1 MNPEISICI
10 PAYKKLDYLDRL
22 FKSIANQSFKD
33 FEIIVSDDTPSDEIG
48 ALCEIYYL
56 VFNLKYIK
64 NEIALGSPANWNAA
78 IKMASGKWIKIMHND
93 DWFATENSLQMFA
106 DATLNNADCDFL
118 FSGFSNCGSKGI
130 INTFIPNTQLSKR
143 LKKSPLILFQKN
155 YIGHPSTTLIR
166 NTKMDWFDEKIKWVV
181 DFEFYIRVIK
191 SRKFASIPNAL
202 INIGIHDDQ
211 ITKEAFRNK
220 SIEIPE
226 TIYLLD
232 KLGFSALNKIYVYD
246 YYWRLFRNLSIRRFD
261 DFDYLLPN
269 AQVPSKIKE
278 MLKFQFKIPLVVLNI
293 GILSKFFMTLS
304 FLKERN

>member
-33 FEIIVSDDTPSDEIG
+33 FEIIVSDDTPSDEIHV
-48 ALCEIYYL
+48 LCEKYKS
-56 VFNLKYIK
+56 VFTLKYIK

-93 DWFATENSLQMFA
+93 DWFADENSLQMFA
-106 DATLNNADCDFL
+106 DATLNNNDCDFF

-130 INTFIPNTQLSKR
+130 MNTFIPNTQLSKKLR
-143 LKKSPLILFQKN
+143 KSPLILFKKN

-166 NTKMDWFDEKIKWVV
+166 NTNMDWFDEKIKWVV
-181 DFEFYIRVIK
+181 DFEFYIRVIN
-191 SRKFASIPNAL
+191 SRKFASIPIAL

-232 KLGFSALNKIYVYD
+232 KLGLSALNKIYVYD

-261 DFDYLLPN
+261 DFDYLLPD
-269 AQVPSKIKE
+269 AQVPSKIKD
-278 MLKFQFKIPLVVLNI
+278 MLKFQFKIPLVILNI

>member
-1 MNPEISICI
+1 MKPEISICI
-10 PAYKKLDYLDRL
+10 PAYKKVDYLERL
-22 FKSIANQSFKD
+22 LISLENQSFKD
-33 FEIIVSDDTPSDEIG
+33 FEILISDDTPGDEIH
-48 ALCEIYYL
+48 ALCEKYKMA
-56 VFNLKYIK
+56 FNLKYIK

-93 DWFATENSLQMFA
+93 DWFAFENSLEMFFE
-106 DATLNNADCDFL
+106 ATLNNSDCDFL
-118 FSGFSNCGSKGI
+118 FSGFSNFGSNGI
-130 INTFIPNTQLSKR
+130 INKFIPNIQLCKK
-143 LKKSPLILFQKN
+143 LKKSPLILFKKN

-191 SRKFASIPNAL
+191 NRKFASIPNSL

-211 ITKEAFRNK
+211 ITKQAFRNK

-261 DFDYLLPN
+261 DFDYLLPESS
-269 AQVPSKIKE
+269 VPEKIKK
-278 MLKFQFKIPLVVLNI
+278 MLNFQFKIPLIILNV